1 MNSKGKFISIL
12 IITLLTLLGVIGL
25 VILNLDKLREWHD
38 VEEEP
43 PIVDVEVEDNT
54 EEDIEDPVGEKFN
67 MYLFWGDGCVHC
79 HNLKIFLNDL
89 EPKYK
94 DMFDLYAFE
103 VWGNP
108 DNQTLM
114 GRFAKTMGD
123 SPRGVPY
130 LVVGDKSF
138 NGFSEKMEED
148 IIQAI
153 IDEFKSD
160 VKHDVFK
167 NLED

>member
-1 MNSKGKFISIL
+1 MSSKGRFISIL
-12 IITLLTLLGVIGL
+12 IITLLTLLGVVGL
-25 VILNLDKLREWHD
+25 VILNLDTLREWHD

-43 PIVDVEVEDNT
+43 YVEVEVEDNT
-54 EEDIEDPVGEKFN
+54 EEDIEDPTGEKFN

>member
-1 MNSKGKFISIL
+1 MSSKGRFISIL

-25 VILNLDKLREWHD
+25 VVLNLDKLREWHD

-43 PIVDVEVEDNT
+43 YVEVEVEDNT
-54 EEDIEDPVGEKFN
+54 EEDIEDPTGEKFN

-94 DMFDLYAFE
+94 DMFELYAFE

>member
-1 MNSKGKFISIL
+1 MSSKGRFISIL

-25 VILNLDKLREWHD
+25 VVLNLDKLREWHD

-43 PIVDVEVEDNT
+43 YVEVEVEDNT
-54 EEDIEDPVGEKFN
+54 EEDIEDPTGEKFN

-94 DMFDLYAFE
+94 DMFELYAFE

-138 NGFSEKMEED
+138 NGFSESMKEE

>member
-1 MNSKGKFISIL
+1 MSSKGKFITIL
-12 IITLLTLLGVIGL
+12 IIS
-25 VILNLDKLREWHD
+25 LN
-38 VEEEP
+38 
-43 PIVDVEVEDNT
+43 VEVEDNI
-54 EEDIEDPVGEKFN
+54 EEDIEEPVGEKFN

-123 SPRGVPY
+123 NPKGVPY
-130 LVVGDKSF
+130 LIVGDESF
-138 NGFSEKMEED
+138 NGFSSSMEDD

-153 IDEFKSD
+153 IDEYKSD
-160 VKHDVFK
+160 VKHDAFK

>member
-1 MNSKGKFISIL
+1 MSSKGRFISIL

-25 VILNLDKLREWHD
+25 VVLNLDKLREWHD

-43 PIVDVEVEDNT
+43 YVEVEVEDNT
-54 EEDIEDPVGEKFN
+54 EEDIEDPTGEKFN

-94 DMFDLYAFE
+94 DMFELYAFE

-123 SPRGVPY
+123 SPKGVPY
-130 LVVGDKSF
+130 LVVGNKSF
-138 NGFSEKMEED
+138 NGFSESMKED
-148 IIQAI
+148 IVQAI

>member
-1 MNSKGKFISIL
+1 MSSKGKFITIL
-12 IITLLTLLGVIGL
+12 IISLLTLLGVLGL
-25 VILNLDKLREWHD
+25 VVLNLDTLREWHD

-43 PIVDVEVEDNT
+43 PYEEVNVKSST
-54 EEDIEDPVGEKFN
+54 EEDIEDPTGEKFN

-108 DNQTLM
+108 GNQTLM

-123 SPRGVPY
+123 NPKGVPY
-130 LVVGDKSF
+130 LIVGDESF
-138 NGFSEKMEED
+138 NGFSSSMEDD

-153 IDEFKSD
+153 IDEYKSD
-160 VKHDVFK
+160 VKHDAFK

>member
-1 MNSKGKFISIL
+1 MSSKGRFISIL

-25 VILNLDKLREWHD
+25 VVLNLDKLREWHD

-43 PIVDVEVEDNT
+43 YVEVEVEDNT
-54 EEDIEDPVGEKFN
+54 EEDIEDPTGEKFN

-94 DMFDLYAFE
+94 DMFELYAFE

-123 SPRGVPY
+123 SPKGVPY

-138 NGFSEKMEED
+138 NGFSESMKED
-148 IIQAI
+148 IVQAI

>member
-38 VEEEP
+38 VEEEVP
-43 PIVDVEVEDNT
+43 VVEVEVEDNT
-54 EEDIEDPVGEKFN
+54 EEDIEDPVVEKFN

-103 VWGNP
+103 VWGSP

>member
-1 MNSKGKFISIL
+1 MANFSYNFC
-12 IITLLTLLGVIGL
+12 IGTGIVANRFAL
-25 VILNLDKLREWHD
+25 DNLDKLREWHD

-43 PIVDVEVEDNT
+43 YVEVEVEDNT
-54 EEDIEDPVGEKFN
+54 EEDIEDPTGEKFN

-94 DMFDLYAFE
+94 DMFELYAFE

-123 SPRGVPY
+123 SPKGVPY

-138 NGFSEKMEED
+138 NGFSESMKED
-148 IIQAI
+148 IVQAI

>member
-1 MNSKGKFISIL
+1 MSSKGRFISIL

-25 VILNLDKLREWHD
+25 VVLNLDKLREWHD

-43 PIVDVEVEDNT
+43 YVEVEVEDNT
-54 EEDIEDPVGEKFN
+54 EEDIEDPTGEKFN

-94 DMFDLYAFE
+94 DMFELYAFE

-123 SPRGVPY
+123 SPKGVPY

-138 NGFSEKMEED
+138 NGFSESMKEE

>member
-1 MNSKGKFISIL
+1 MSSKGRFISIL

-25 VILNLDKLREWHD
+25 VVLNLDKLREWHD

-43 PIVDVEVEDNT
+43 YVEVEVEDNT
-54 EEDIEDPVGEKFN
+54 EADIEEPTGEKFN

-123 SPRGVPY
+123 NPKGVPY
-130 LVVGDKSF
+130 LIVGDESF
-138 NGFSEKMEED
+138 NGFSSSMEDD

-153 IDEFKSD
+153 IDEYKSD
-160 VKHDVFK
+160 VKHDAFK

>member
-1 MNSKGKFISIL
+1 MGSKGRFISIL

-25 VILNLDKLREWHD
+25 VVLNLDKLREWHD

-43 PIVDVEVEDNT
+43 YVEVEVEDNT
-54 EEDIEDPVGEKFN
+54 EEDIEDPTGEKFN

-94 DMFDLYAFE
+94 DMFELYAFE

-123 SPRGVPY
+123 SPKGVPY

-138 NGFSEKMEED
+138 NGFSESMKED
-148 IIQAI
+148 IVQAI

>member
-1 MNSKGKFISIL
+1 MSSKGRFISIL

-25 VILNLDKLREWHD
+25 VVLNLDKLREWHD

-43 PIVDVEVEDNT
+43 YVEVEVEDNT
-54 EEDIEDPVGEKFN
+54 EEDIEDPTGEKFN

-94 DMFDLYAFE
+94 DMFELYAFE
-103 VWGNP
+103 VWGIP
-108 DNQTLM
+108 DNQSLM

-153 IDEFKSD
+153 KDEFKSD

>member
-1 MNSKGKFISIL
+1 MSSKGRFISIL

-25 VILNLDKLREWHD
+25 VVLNLDKLREWHD

-43 PIVDVEVEDNT
+43 YVEVEVEDNT
-54 EEDIEDPVGEKFN
+54 EEDIEDPTGEKFN

-89 EPKYK
+89 QPKYK
-94 DMFDLYAFE
+94 DMFELYAFE

-138 NGFSEKMEED
+138 NGFSESMKED

>member
-1 MNSKGKFISIL
+1 MSSKGRFISIF

-25 VILNLDKLREWHD
+25 VVLNLDKLREWHD

-43 PIVDVEVEDNT
+43 YVEVEVEDNT
-54 EEDIEDPVGEKFN
+54 EEDIEDPTGEKFN

-94 DMFDLYAFE
+94 DMFELYAFE

>member
-1 MNSKGKFISIL
+1 MSSKGRFISIL

-25 VILNLDKLREWHD
+25 VVLNLDKLREWHD

-43 PIVDVEVEDNT
+43 YVEVEVEDNT
-54 EEDIEDPVGEKFN
+54 EEDIEDPTGEKFN

-123 SPRGVPY
+123 SPKGVPY

>member
-1 MNSKGKFISIL
+1 MSSKGRFISIL

-25 VILNLDKLREWHD
+25 VVLNLDKLREWHD

-43 PIVDVEVEDNT
+43 YVEVEVEDNT
-54 EEDIEDPVGEKFN
+54 EEDIEDPTGEKFN

-79 HNLKIFLNDL
+79 HNLKIFLIDL

-94 DMFDLYAFE
+94 DMFELYAFE

>member
-1 MNSKGKFISIL
+1 MSSKGRFISIL

-25 VILNLDKLREWHD
+25 VVLNLDKLREWHD

-43 PIVDVEVEDNT
+43 YVEVEVEDNT
-54 EEDIEDPVGEKFN
+54 EEDIEDPTGEKFN

-123 SPRGVPY
+123 NPKGVPY
-130 LVVGDKSF
+130 LIVGDESF
-138 NGFSEKMEED
+138 SGFSSSMEDD

-153 IDEFKSD
+153 IDEYKSD
-160 VKHDVFK
+160 VKHDAFK

>member
-1 MNSKGKFISIL
+1 MSSKGRFISIL

-25 VILNLDKLREWHD
+25 VVLNLDKLREWHD

-43 PIVDVEVEDNT
+43 YVEVEVEDNT
-54 EEDIEDPVGEKFN
+54 EEDIEDPTGEKFN

-94 DMFDLYAFE
+94 DMFELYAFE

-123 SPRGVPY
+123 SPKGVPY

>member
-25 VILNLDKLREWHD
+25 VVLNLDKLREWHD

-43 PIVDVEVEDNT
+43 YVEVEVEDNT
-54 EEDIEDPVGEKFN
+54 EEDIEDPTGEKFN

-94 DMFDLYAFE
+94 DMFELYAFE

>member
-1 MNSKGKFISIL
+1 MSSKGRFISIL

-25 VILNLDKLREWHD
+25 VVLNLDKLREWHD

-43 PIVDVEVEDNT
+43 YVEVEVEDNT
-54 EEDIEDPVGEKFN
+54 EEDIEDPTGEKFN

-94 DMFDLYAFE
+94 DLFDLYAFE

>member
-1 MNSKGKFISIL
+1 MSSKGRFISIL

-25 VILNLDKLREWHD
+25 VVLNLDKLREWHD

-43 PIVDVEVEDNT
+43 PYEEVNVNSST
-54 EEDIEDPVGEKFN
+54 EEDIEEPTGEKFN

-114 GRFAKTMGD
+114 GRFAKAMGD
-123 SPRGVPY
+123 SPKGVPY
-130 LVVGDKSF
+130 LIVGDQSF
-138 NGFSEKMEED
+138 SGFSSSMEDD

-160 VKHDVFK
+160 VKHDAFK
-167 NLED
+167 NLDE

>member
-1 MNSKGKFISIL
+1 MSSKGRFLSIL

-25 VILNLDKLREWHD
+25 VVLNLDKLREWHD

-43 PIVDVEVEDNT
+43 YVEVEVEDNT
-54 EEDIEDPVGEKFN
+54 EEDIEDPTGEKFN

-94 DMFDLYAFE
+94 DMFELYSFE

-123 SPRGVPY
+123 SPKGVPY

-138 NGFSEKMEED
+138 NGFSESMKED
-148 IIQAI
+148 IVQAI

>member
-1 MNSKGKFISIL
+1 MSSKGRFISIL

-25 VILNLDKLREWHD
+25 VVLNLDKLREWHD

-43 PIVDVEVEDNT
+43 YVEVEVEDNT
-54 EEDIEDPVGEKFN
+54 EEDIEDPTGEKFN

-94 DMFDLYAFE
+94 DMFELYAFE

-138 NGFSEKMEED
+138 NGFSESMKED
-148 IIQAI
+148 IVQAI

>member
-1 MNSKGKFISIL
+1 MSSKGRFISIL

-25 VILNLDKLREWHD
+25 VVLNLDKLREWHD

-43 PIVDVEVEDNT
+43 YVEVEVEDNT
-54 EEDIEDPVGEKFN
+54 EEDIEDPTGEKFN
-67 MYLFWGDGCVHC
+67 IYLFWGDGCVHC

-94 DMFDLYAFE
+94 DMFELYAFE

-123 SPRGVPY
+123 SPKGVPY

-138 NGFSEKMEED
+138 NGFSESMKED
-148 IIQAI
+148 IVQAI

>member
-1 MNSKGKFISIL
+1 MGSKGRFISIL

-25 VILNLDKLREWHD
+25 VVLNLDKLREWHD

-43 PIVDVEVEDNT
+43 YVEVEVEDNT
-54 EEDIEDPVGEKFN
+54 EEDIEDPTGEKFN

-94 DMFDLYAFE
+94 DMFELYAFE

-123 SPRGVPY
+123 SPKGVPY

>member
-1 MNSKGKFISIL
+1 MSNKGKFITIL

-25 VILNLDKLREWHD
+25 VVLNLDKLREWHD

-43 PIVDVEVEDNT
+43 YVEVEVEDNT
-54 EEDIEDPVGEKFN
+54 EEDIEDPTGEKFN

-94 DMFDLYAFE
+94 DMFELYAFE

>member
-1 MNSKGKFISIL
+1 MSSKGRFISIL

-25 VILNLDKLREWHD
+25 VVLNLDKLREWHD

-43 PIVDVEVEDNT
+43 YVEVEVEDNT
-54 EEDIEDPVGEKFN
+54 EEDIEDPTGEKFN
-67 MYLFWGDGCVHC
+67 MYLFWRDGCVHC

-94 DMFDLYAFE
+94 DMFELYAFE

>member
-1 MNSKGKFISIL
+1 MSNKGKFITIL
-12 IITLLTLLGVIGL
+12 IISLLTLLGVVGL
-25 VILNLDKLREWHD
+25 VILNLDTLREWHD

-43 PIVDVEVEDNT
+43 YVEVEVEDNT
-54 EEDIEDPVGEKFN
+54 EEDIEDPTGEKFN

-94 DMFDLYAFE
+94 DMFELYAFE

-138 NGFSEKMEED
+138 NGFSESMKEE

>member
-1 MNSKGKFISIL
+1 MSSKGRFISIL

-25 VILNLDKLREWHD
+25 VVLNLDKLREWHD

-43 PIVDVEVEDNT
+43 YVEVEVEDNT
-54 EEDIEDPVGEKFN
+54 EEDIEDPTGEKFN

-94 DMFDLYAFE
+94 DMFELYAFE

-123 SPRGVPY
+123 SPKGVPY

-138 NGFSEKMEED
+138 NGFSESMKED
-148 IIQAI
+148 IVQTI

>member
-1 MNSKGKFISIL
+1 MSSKGRFISIL

-25 VILNLDKLREWHD
+25 VVLNLDKLREWYD

-43 PIVDVEVEDNT
+43 YVEVEVEDNT
-54 EEDIEDPVGEKFN
+54 EEDIEDPTGEKFN

-94 DMFDLYAFE
+94 DMFELYAFE